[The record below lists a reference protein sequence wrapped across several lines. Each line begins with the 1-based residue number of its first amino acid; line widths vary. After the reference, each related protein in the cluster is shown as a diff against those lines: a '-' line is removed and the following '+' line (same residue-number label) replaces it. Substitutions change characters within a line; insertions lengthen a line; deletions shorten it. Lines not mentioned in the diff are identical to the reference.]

1 MGRDQA
7 KRKEGEGGIQEG
19 KEEGAKWWKREKGKW
34 GGGEHSGTNSYISP
48 QLEIVCQCGWHRYR
62 ISSCYTLLLPP
73 QLTYTETSTS
83 QPESHFPAHINIL
96 SRYQSASF
104 ERQKFL

>member
-19 KEEGAKWWKREKGKW
+19 KEEGAKRWKREKGKW